1 MTPRPFGM
9 DPISISFT
17 GWKRYNK
24 CAHQHWLVMTGRR
37 PKLVNERNFLNGQ
50 VLHKVLER
58 WFENPDAPY
67 AWIGEQA
74 GPVWDEYVEKKY
86 MIFKSDGDRAE
97 LREKCLKWGAHLAV
111 QIEQLGIDKSR
122 CLTEQSVERH
132 LVVDGHNVVLKGY
145 IDVLAPTADNQWLI
159 FDLKCSASR
168 SVMDAYQMVFYSLLL
183 QDDLAAEHVTRNS
196 AFILPALDDIVP
208 FDVAQE
214 HRDWLLGDLERMAR
228 DIIAGKFDPDPNSG
242 ACFFCDVKALCPI
255 MGTPSGTGRINL

>member
-1 MTPRPFGM
+1 MTPRPFSL

-24 CAHQHWLVMTGRR
+24 CAHQHWLVMTGQR

-58 WFENPDAPY
+58 WFGNDAPPS
-67 AWIGEQA
+67 WIAEQA
-74 GPVWDEYVEKKY
+74 EPVWHEYVEKKY
-86 MIFKSDGDRAE
+86 ILFKGDGDREE
-97 LREKCLKWGAHLAV
+97 LRQKCIRWGAALAQ
-111 QIEQLGIDKSR
+111 QIEQLGIDKTR
-122 CLTEQSVERH
+122 CLTEQSVERE
-132 LVVDGHNVVLKGY
+132 LVVDGYRVLLKGF

-183 QDDLAAEHVTRNS
+183 LDDLADGDVRRNS

-208 FDVAQE
+208 FDVQDE
-214 HRDWLLGDLERMAR
+214 HRAWLLGDLERMAR
-228 DIIAGKFDPDPNSG
+228 DIIAGKFDPDPDSG

-255 MGTPSGTGRINL
+255 MGSPSGTGRINL